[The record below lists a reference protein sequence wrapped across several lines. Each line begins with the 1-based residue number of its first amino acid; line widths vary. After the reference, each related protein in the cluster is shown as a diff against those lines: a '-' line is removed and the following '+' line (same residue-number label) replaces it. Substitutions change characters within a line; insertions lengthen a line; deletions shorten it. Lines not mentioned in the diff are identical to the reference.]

1 MRYLYLCTYLPF
13 DFLFV
18 NLILFIY
25 YCFCLVHC
33 CAQIINKCVWL
44 IGLPAG
50 LSDLHLYYNLCTP
63 DVNYKVFS
71 FNHLAPS
78 YNSICGLN
86 LKSKAKN
93 QRKFPFK
100 LVLAAG
106 KANEKRNTKHEKQER
121 ETNLI
126 KKVYK
131 EMFCKQFHQ
140 ECSPAR
146 LYSNLTNRFQYLYA
160 FISYSYEKKEQS

>member
-86 LKSKAKN
+86 LKSKTEQRNRKRKIKENSLSNLYWLQAK
-93 QRKFPFK
+93 QTKS
-100 LVLAAG
+100 
-106 KANEKRNTKHEKQER
+106 EIRNTRNRKGKQ
-121 ETNLI
+121 I
-126 KKVYK
+126 
-131 EMFCKQFHQ
+131 
-140 ECSPAR
+140 
-146 LYSNLTNRFQYLYA
+146 
-160 FISYSYEKKEQS
+160 